1 MTFPFIARMARG
13 RLSSREKIGLSC
25 GLVLLLCTSFRLGP
39 DFALAAL
46 VLATLSLGPQA
57 LLAAVLLLVSTGQGF
72 PWLGVLVSLICWQLQ
87 GQLRKDA
94 QEAEKTAHTYQEL
107 LKTLVHE
114 LRNPLFAAKGT
125 IENLV
130 LRFQDLRAEQLE
142 SQLEMACTALQS
154 VNKEVDDLT
163 QLFRLEG
170 GGLVARPV
178 FVKLSAVYS
187 SLRRRHPESSHP
199 EHDLVMEG
207 QPERIY
213 ADPLLLI
220 QALDKLVT
228 NAVVHSPG
236 GVVLVRAS
244 RQHNLTILEVQ
255 DEGPGIPL
263 QDRQSIFEREKR
275 TRHESSGF
283 GLGLYLAR
291 EYLLAQGG
299 EITLVP
305 SQRGCLFQI
314 RLPEEP
320 DEDQDHSR

>member
-1 MTFPFIARMARG
+1 MTYPFIDRLARG
-13 RLSSREKIGLSC
+13 KLSWKERAGLAS
-25 GLVLLLCTSFRLGP
+25 GLVLLLVSSFHFGAEV
-39 DFALAAL
+39 ALAAL
-46 VLATLSLGPQA
+46 LLGTLVLGPYALWGGVLFCLASGLGVPWVA
-57 LLAAVLLLVSTGQGF
+57 LLVCPLCWLLQRR
-72 PWLGVLVSLICWQLQ
+72 
-87 GQLRKDA
+87 LRLDAKDSA
-94 QEAEKTAHTYQEL
+94 RTASTYQEL

-130 LRFQDLRAEQLE
+130 LRAKELRPGQLE

-170 GGLVARPV
+170 GGLAARPV
-178 FVKLSAVYS
+178 FVKLTAIYS
-187 SLRRRHPESSHP
+187 SLRRRHPDLSHP
-199 EHDLVMEG
+199 EHELIMEG
-207 QPERIY
+207 EVEKIY

-236 GVVLVRAS
+236 GVITVRAI
-244 RQHNLTILEVQ
+244 RQFKSTILEVQ
-255 DEGPGIPL
+255 DEGPGIPVG
-263 QDRQSIFEREKR
+263 DRQSIFEREKKR
-275 TRHESSGF
+275 KHESSGF

-299 EITLVP
+299 EITLAP
-305 SQRGCLFQI
+305 SPGGCLFQI